1 MTPSRTTLRSRIRD
15 LRLLL
20 LDIDGVLTDGRIYYA
35 SNGLELKSF
44 NVHDGLGIRL
54 IQEAGI
60 RVGFLS
66 NRRSPSVTR
75 RARELGVDLVR
86 MGVPDKLHAYEK
98 IRRTLRLNHFQVG
111 YVGDDLPDLPVLGR
125 VGFPVAIKGSPPEV
139 IRAARYTTRTRGGDG
154 AVREIATLI
163 LAHRPPP
170 RGIPVRHKPRR
181 KKNP

>member
-1 MTPSRTTLRSRIRD
+1 MTPSRATLRSRIRE

-20 LDIDGVLTDGRIYYA
+20 LDVDGVLTDGRIYYA
-35 SNGLELKSF
+35 SNDLELKSF
-44 NVHDGLGIRL
+44 HVHDGLGIQL
-54 IQEAGI
+54 LQEAGI
-60 RVGFLS
+60 TVGFLS
-66 NRRSPSVTR
+66 SRRSPSVTR

-98 IRRTLRLNHFQVG
+98 IRRTLRLNHAQVG

-125 VGFPVAIKGSPPEV
+125 VGFPVAVKGSPPEV
-139 IRAARYTTRTRGGDG
+139 ARAARYLTRRRGGDG

-163 LAHRPPP
+163 LAHRPSP
-170 RGIPVRHKPRR
+170 RGTPARRKPRR